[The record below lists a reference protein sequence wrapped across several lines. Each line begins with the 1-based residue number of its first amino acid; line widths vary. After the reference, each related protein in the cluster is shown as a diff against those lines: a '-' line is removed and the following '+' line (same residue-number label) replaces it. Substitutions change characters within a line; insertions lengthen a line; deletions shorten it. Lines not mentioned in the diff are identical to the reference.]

1 MAEYIIKGYEFDN
14 NGAPPQNIIDNLSI
28 SYPSFNLYKF
38 YKCEKSLLIL
48 GPPEN
53 TWSCLPLLKLSTN
66 SEMYVRYKIVSADIV
81 NTSWSF
87 SLGFCLNSTLSNDYC
102 VVKINNIPSA
112 DGIQLKHQFATGS
125 SGTVLFPTSELSTS
139 VISNL
144 SDTFINIRL
153 NKTGTTYKYKLW
165 LNDVND
171 EPSEWSAS
179 TSFTTELNTGGLTLV
194 GGYQNVLLDFV
205 SVVDDSTTTTASKVL
220 PTSKLNGI
228 IEDKNGNLLANKEIR
243 FYDNRTGILLYKTVS
258 NENGIYDVSLELTN
272 NEIVDIIVY
281 DGSKNFKTEF
291 LQVKTFT

>member
-14 NGAPPQNIIDNLSI
+14 NGKPPQNIIDNLPS
-28 SYPSFNLYKF
+28 SFPFPSFNTYKF

-48 GPPEN
+48 GTPEN
-53 TWSCLPLLKLSTN
+53 TWTCLPLLKLSTN

-81 NTSWSF
+81 NTDWSF
-87 SLGFCLNSTLSNDYC
+87 SLGFSWNSNLSNYC
-102 VVKINNIPSA
+102 VVKINNAPSTS
-112 DGIQLKHQFATGS
+112 GIQLKHQFATGS
-125 SGTVLFPTSELSTS
+125 SGTVLFPTTELSTS

-144 SDTFINIRL
+144 NNTFINIRL

-171 EPSEWSAS
+171 EPSSWSAS
-179 TSFTTELNTGGLTLV
+179 TSFTTKLNTGGLILV

-205 SVVDDSTTTTASKVL
+205 SVVDDSTTASKVL
-220 PTSKLNGI
+220 PTSKLNGLI
-228 IEDKNGNLLANKEIR
+228 KDKNGNLLANKEIR